1 MKTTMMKAMLGAAV
15 MTATTACYI
24 GRANFEGENMH
35 LYTPWHTT
43 QISESASEGMVAE

>member
-1 MKTTMMKAMLGAAV
+1 MKTKLMKIVLGACVSAC
-15 MTATTACYI
+15 ATACYI
-24 GRANFEGENMH
+24 GRATFEGENMH